1 MAVYIDPLGNWG
13 WKHGPSCRLI
23 ADSIPELIDFA
34 VLIGLRAEWFQ
45 PRSSPHFDLTVQIRE
60 RALAAGAI
68 ELSKRE
74 FVGVIRR
81 LRSEKFGL
89 KVNA

>member
-1 MAVYIDPLGNWG
+1 MAVYIDQLCNWG
-13 WKHGPSCRLI
+13 WKHGPSCHLI

-34 VLIGLRAEWFQ
+34 VMIGLRAEWFQ
-45 PRSSPHFDLTVQIRE
+45 PRSSPHFDLTVQVRE
-60 RALAAGAI
+60 IALAAGAI

-81 LRSEKFGL
+81 LRSERSDL
-89 KVNA
+89 KVAA